1 MSMNNT
7 VLQLECDP
15 QRLSTYIYLHGKKR
29 AYWYLRHLG
38 ASRYQALR
46 AIFFSI

>member
-1 MSMNNT
+1 MNN
-7 VLQLECDP
+7 VILAMESNP
-15 QRLSTYIYLHGKKR
+15 QRLETYIYLYGKKR
-29 AYWYLRHLG
+29 AYWYLRNLG